1 MEALHARCAGL
12 DIHKQT
18 VVACVVTPEGRQT
31 RTFGT
36 VTAELRRLGQ
46 WLVERAV
53 SHVVMESTGVFW
65 KPVYNLLEG
74 TGLQLVVVNARHVRA
89 LPGRKTD
96 VGDAE
101 WLADL
106 LRHGLVRPSHI
117 PDRVQRELQELV
129 RARSTL
135 LRERGQVI
143 QRIQKLLEGANV
155 KLSSVATDVV
165 GVSGRAMLDALALG
179 TTDAEVLA
187 GLARGKL
194 RPKRERLRAALEGAV
209 GRHQRFLLESYLR
222 QLDFLDAEIVRLSE
236 EIADRMRPF
245 DAQLTGLDSI
255 PGVGQHLAER
265 LLAELGPDL
274 GDFPSAAHLASW
286 AGVCPG
292 NHISAGKRQSGRTT
306 KGNAWLRGALIEA
319 AWAAAHTKRTY
330 LGALFRRLAA
340 RRGAKRAVIAVAHS
354 ILVSAYHIL
363 TSGTTYHELG
373 ETHFDER
380 DKAGVIRRATQ
391 RLERLGCKVTVEQLA
406 S

>member
-1 MEALHARCAGL
+1 MEVLHARCAGL

-36 VTAELRRLGQ
+36 VTGELRQLGQ
-46 WLVERAV
+46 WLTEKAV
-53 SHVVMESTGVFW
+53 SHVVMESTGVYW

-74 TGLQLVVVNARHVRA
+74 AGLRLLVVNAHHVKA

-106 LRHGLVRPSHI
+106 LRYGLVRASHI

-135 LRERGQVI
+135 LRERGQVV
-143 QRIQKLLEGANV
+143 QRIQKVLEGANI

-165 GVSGRAMLDALALG
+165 GVSGRAMLDALVLG

-187 GLARGKL
+187 ELARGKL
-194 RPKRERLRAALEGAV
+194 RPKREQLRAALEGEV
-209 GRHQRFLLESYLR
+209 GSHQRFLLDSYLR
-222 QLDFLDAEIVRLSE
+222 QLDFLNEEIVRLSE
-236 EIADRMRPF
+236 EIVTRMRPF
-245 DAQLTGLDSI
+245 GAQLAGLDSV
-255 PGVGQHLAER
+255 PGVGQQLAER
-265 LLAELGPDL
+265 LVAELGPDVR
-274 GDFPSAAHLASW
+274 DFPSAAHLASW
-286 AGVCPG
+286 AGLCPG
-292 NHISAGKRQSGRTT
+292 NQISAGKRQSGRTT
-306 KGNAWLRGALIEA
+306 KGNVWLRAALIEA
-319 AWAAAHTKRTY
+319 AWAAAHTKHTY

-340 RRGAKRAVIAVAHS
+340 RRGAKRAVVAVAHS

-363 TSGTTYHELG
+363 TTGTAYHELG

-380 DKAGVIRRATQ
+380 DKAGVLRHTTQ
-391 RLERLGCKVTVEQLA
+391 RLERLGYKVTVELLV